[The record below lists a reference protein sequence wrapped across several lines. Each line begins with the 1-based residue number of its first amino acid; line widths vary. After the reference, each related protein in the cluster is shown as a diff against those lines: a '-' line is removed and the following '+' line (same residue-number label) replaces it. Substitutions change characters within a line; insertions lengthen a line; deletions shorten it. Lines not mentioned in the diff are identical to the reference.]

1 MATVTAMTLSG
12 GRAIT
17 GYTVASSPSSITATG
32 SSSPI
37 TVNAEH
43 VSWVFDR
50 DLEFF
55 LGD

>member
-1 MATVTAMTLSG
+1 MTLSG